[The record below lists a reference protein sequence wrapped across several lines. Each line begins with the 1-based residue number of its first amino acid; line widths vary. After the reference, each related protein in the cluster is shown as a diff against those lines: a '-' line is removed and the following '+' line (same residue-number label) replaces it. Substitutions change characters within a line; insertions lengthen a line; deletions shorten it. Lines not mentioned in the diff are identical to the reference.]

1 MERLHPTD
9 ITPRYTLLGVVGMID
24 PPRDKVIASVV
35 DCWRAELWVEMIPGD
50 NATTAAAIG
59 VQTGLKMAQSL
70 NGAHIGAL
78 DDAALR
84 STFVYTEVIA
94 RTSLEHKLRLVR
106 ALQADGERV
115 LMTGDGATRTN
126 ATRKAADLMLC
137 GDNFAPIARAVREG
151 RTVFDNIMKSLRF
164 TLPTNIGQAGAI
176 LIALIAG
183 LALAFEPAE
192 PLVNRATGSRIV
204 FFGMLTGMA
213 TFGVFDW
220 ELARSQSLEAA
231 RTAAVNMLAFSEIAS
246 LFHVRAHTA
255 SALRCTA
262 PCCMTIRL
270 RFG

>member
-1 MERLHPTD
+1 
-9 ITPRYTLLGVVGMID
+9 
-24 PPRDKVIASVV
+24 
-35 DCWRAELWVEMIPGD
+35 
-50 NATTAAAIG
+50 
-59 VQTGLKMAQSL
+59 
-70 NGAHIGAL
+70 
-78 DDAALR
+78 
-84 STFVYTEVIA
+84 
-94 RTSLEHKLRLVR
+94 
-106 ALQADGERV
+106 
-115 LMTGDGATRTN
+115 
-126 ATRKAADLMLC
+126 MLC

-192 PLVNRATGSRIV
+192 PLVTRATGSRIV

-220 ELARSQSLEAA
+220 ELARGQSLEAA